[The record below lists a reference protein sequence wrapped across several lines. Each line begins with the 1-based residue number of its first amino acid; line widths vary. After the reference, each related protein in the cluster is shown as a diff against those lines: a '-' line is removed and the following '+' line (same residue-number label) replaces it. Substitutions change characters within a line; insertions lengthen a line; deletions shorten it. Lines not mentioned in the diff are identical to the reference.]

1 MSAFITRDGNIE
13 PWGFGRDS
21 DIWVPEAIWGHRL
34 KEQPLHALLGE
45 FLNMAEGMFRKNELF
60 NKTEPKQDVKYA
72 ARKAK
77 ELRILLFQNPTLEQV
92 ADKYEGAS
100 EDAWK
105 QWLKN
110 IQQSAK
116 ASNPHDFSYLK
127 SKFTTFQ
134 EFVTRVKLVRR
145 SVMQPGN
152 TKKWS
157 HQLLYPM
164 APSALYVPTDDKFG
178 RDRTLFARPGELAYL
193 MLSRSHE
200 SLRNELAQLLP
211 VNISPDTQ
219 KDNLIL
225 SLMPDSQQ
233 FDEELGGTYLPY
245 RSHPSYDRLA
255 HDLINILKLGLP
267 ENDVF
272 EVMKYLIAF
281 NLYLYALETS
291 NHWCGTARAAPIVC
305 EIMNTKS
312 DVVRKYSG
320 GCKRE
325 NEERSLDAVD
335 IFLDRLI
342 QSNKELTDLL
352 ENEKE
357 TEEVKLSML
366 REFLNSELSLKELP
380 TGKTVGE
387 FRKEVTS
394 KAKAAC
400 RNNVIKAQASLGK
413 AAGLC
418 TKLGTNRI
426 RYAPSDALLR
436 ALVLANVSDRMEES
450 KLLNILYDRY
460 HIIVTAD
467 HASRSLPADVVEAS
481 HFQKNHERFAK
492 RLTALG
498 LATRLSDACAYVEN
512 PYR

>member
-1 MSAFITRDGNIE
+1 MSAFITRDGNIV

-45 FLNMAEGMFRKNELF
+45 FVNMAEGMFRKNELF
-60 NKTEPKQDVKYA
+60 EKTEPKQDVKYA

-92 ADKYEGAS
+92 ADKYQGAS
-100 EDAWK
+100 EQAWT

-116 ASNPHDFSYLK
+116 PSNPNDFSYLK
-127 SKFTTFQ
+127 AKFPNFQ
-134 EFVTRVKLVRR
+134 DLVTRIKLVRR

-193 MLSRSHE
+193 MLSRANDP
-200 SLRNELAQLLP
+200 LREELARLLP
-211 VNISPDTQ
+211 ANILPDTQ
-219 KDNLIL
+219 KDNLLL
-225 SLMPDSQQ
+225 SLMPDTQQ
-233 FDEELGGTYLPY
+233 FDEEIGGTYLPY
-245 RSHPSYDRLA
+245 RSHPSFDRLA
-255 HDLINILKLGLP
+255 QDLINVLKLGLP

-291 NHWCGTARAAPIVC
+291 NHWCGTAKAAPIVC
-305 EIMNTKS
+305 EIMNTRS

-320 GCKRE
+320 VCKRE

-335 IFLDRLI
+335 TYLARLI
-342 QSNKELTDLL
+342 GSNKNLTEVL
-352 ENEKE
+352 ENESE

-366 REFLNSELSLKELP
+366 KDFLNTELSLKELP
-380 TGKTVGE
+380 TAKTVGE
-387 FRKEVTS
+387 FRKEVVGR
-394 KAKAAC
+394 AKAAC
-400 RNNVIKAQASLGK
+400 RNNVIKAQASLGR

-418 TKLGTNRI
+418 TKLGTNRV
-426 RYAPSDALLR
+426 RYSPSDALLR
-436 ALVLANVSDRMEES
+436 ALVLVNVSNRMEES
-450 KLLNILYDRY
+450 ELLNTLFDRY
-460 HIIVTAD
+460 HIIVTAE
-467 HASRSLPADVVEAS
+467 HASSSLPKEVVEAS
-481 HFQKNHERFAK
+481 HFQKNHERFTR